1 MTGGVPRRASSRST
15 MQEQHQ
21 DPLIEEALR
30 WFAVLKDPKAS
41 DDDRRAFS
49 LWLKEKP
56 EHEAAWR
63 QAQRVWM
70 RVGKIGPAFANSPQA
85 TVVIPAPPTVVVK
98 PPPSLRADPA
108 LRPPALHRSPPRR
121 RRGVLIAAVAAA
133 CVAAPAGAL
142 LWRPGWLADH
152 ATAVGERRTVT
163 LADGSSVE
171 LAGASS
177 ISVDFA
183 AGVRR
188 VMLREGEAFFS
199 VARDADRPFVVEADG
214 TRVRA
219 LGTAFDVKLGDGRV
233 TVAVSEQSVEVLA
246 AGYPPVVVGSG
257 QQVRVGRGSAGDV
270 READLAM
277 VEAWRQDRL
286 AFHETPLGDVVAD
299 LQRYR
304 MGRIVL
310 TEARLGDIPVSAAFE
325 ASQAD
330 AAIDALTATLPI
342 HARRFTPLLVVL
354 SPRD

>member
-1 MTGGVPRRASSRST
+1 

-30 WFAVLKDPKAS
+30 WFGVLKDPKAS
-41 DDDRRAFS
+41 DDDRRAFA

-85 TVVIPAPPTVVVK
+85 TVVVPVPPPIVVK
-98 PPPSLRADPA
+98 RPPPLRADPA
-108 LRPPALHRSPPRR
+108 LRPIPLRAGALRSPRPKR
-121 RRGVLIAAVAAA
+121 RRGLLIAAVAAV
-133 CVAAPAGAL
+133 CIVAPAGAL

-152 ATAVGERRTVT
+152 ATAVGERRTVA

-188 VMLREGEAFFS
+188 VVLREGEAFFR
-199 VARDADRPFVVEADG
+199 VAGDADRPFVVEADG

-219 LGTAFDVKLGDGRV
+219 LGTSFDVKLGDGSV
-233 TVAVSEQSVEVLA
+233 TVSVSEQSVEVTSE
-246 AGYPPVVVGSG
+246 GRPPVVVDGG
-257 QQVRVGRGSAGDV
+257 QQVRAGRGLPGDV
-270 READLAM
+270 READLAR

-325 ASQAD
+325 AGQAD
-330 AAIDALTATLPI
+330 AAIDTLAATLPI
-342 HARRFTPLLVVL
+342 RIRRFTPLLVVV
-354 SPRD
+354 SPRN

>member
-1 MTGGVPRRASSRST
+1 
-15 MQEQHQ
+15 MQEQRQ

-30 WFAVLKDPKAS
+30 WFGVLKDPKAS
-41 DDDRRAFS
+41 DEDRRAFA

-85 TVVIPAPPTVVVK
+85 TVVIPAPATVVVK
-98 PPPSLRADPA
+98 RPPPLRADPA
-108 LRPPALHRSPPRR
+108 LRPITLRPGASRRPPPKR
-121 RRGVLIAAVAAA
+121 RRGLLIAAVVAV

-142 LWRPGWLADH
+142 LWRPGFLADH
-152 ATAVGERRTVT
+152 ATAVGERRSVM

-177 ISVDFA
+177 VSVDFA
-183 AGVRR
+183 ASVRR
-188 VMLREGEAFFS
+188 VVLHEGEAFFKI
-199 VARDADRPFVVEADG
+199 AGDADRPFVVEADG
-214 TRVRA
+214 TRIRA
-219 LGTAFDVKLGDGRV
+219 LGTSFDVKLGDGGV
-233 TVAVSEQSVEVLA
+233 TIAVSEQSVEVTA
-246 AGYPPVVVGSG
+246 EGRPPVVVGSG
-257 QQVRVGRGSAGDV
+257 QLVRAGRGLPGDV

-325 ASQAD
+325 TGQAD
-330 AAIDALTATLPI
+330 AAIDTLAAALPI
-342 HARRFTPLLVVL
+342 RIRRFTPLLIVM
-354 SPRD
+354 SPRH

>member
-1 MTGGVPRRASSRST
+1 

-30 WFAVLKDPKAS
+30 WFGVLKDPKAS

-49 LWLKEKP
+49 HWLKEKP

-85 TVVIPAPPTVVVK
+85 TVVIPAAPTVTK
-98 PPPSLRADPA
+98 RPPPLRADPA
-108 LRPPALHRSPPRR
+108 SRPVGLRRPPPKR
-121 RRGVLIAAVAAA
+121 RRGLLIAAVAAV

-142 LWRPGWLADH
+142 LWRPGLLADH
-152 ATAVGERRTVT
+152 ATAVGERRSVT

-188 VMLREGEAFFS
+188 VVLREGEAFFT
-199 VARDADRPFVVEADG
+199 VVGDADRPFVVEADG
-214 TRVRA
+214 TRIRA
-219 LGTAFDVKLGDGRV
+219 LGTSFDVKLGDGSV
-233 TVAVSEQSVEVLA
+233 TIAVTEQSVEVTA
-246 AGYPPVVVGSG
+246 EGRPPVVVGSG
-257 QQVRVGRGSAGDV
+257 RLVRAGRGLPGDV
-270 READLAM
+270 CEADLVM

-310 TEARLGDIPVSAAFE
+310 TEPRLGDIPVSAAFE
-325 ASQAD
+325 AGQAD
-330 AAIDALTATLPI
+330 AAIDMLAAILPI
-342 HARRFTPLLVVL
+342 RIRRFTPLLVVL
-354 SPRD
+354 SPRS

>member
-1 MTGGVPRRASSRST
+1 

-30 WFAVLKDPKAS
+30 WFGVLKDPKAS

-70 RVGKIGPAFANSPQA
+70 RVGKIGPAFADSPQA
-85 TVVIPAPPTVVVK
+85 TVVIPAPPPV
-98 PPPSLRADPA
+98 PA
-108 LRPPALHRSPPRR
+108 RRPPALRANPSLRPVASRRPPPK
-121 RRGVLIAAVAAA
+121 RRGFLIAAVAAA
-133 CVAAPAGAL
+133 CVAVPAGAL

-152 ATAVGERRTVT
+152 ATAVGERRTVA
-163 LADGSSVE
+163 LADGSTVE

-183 AGVRR
+183 AGYRR
-188 VMLREGEAFFS
+188 VVLSEGEAFFK
-199 VARDADRPFVVEADG
+199 VAADAARPFVVEADG
-214 TRVRA
+214 TRIRA
-219 LGTAFDVKLGDGRV
+219 LGTAFDVKLGDGSV
-233 TVAVSEQSVEVLA
+233 TVAVSEQSIDVTVE
-246 AGYPPVVVGSG
+246 GRPPVVVGSG
-257 QQVRVGRGSAGDV
+257 QQVRASRRILGDV

-277 VEAWRQDRL
+277 VEAWRHDRL

-304 MGRIVL
+304 VGRIVL

-325 ASQAD
+325 AGQAD
-330 AAIDALTATLPI
+330 AAIDTLASTLPI
-342 HARRFTPLLVVL
+342 RARRFTSLLVVL
-354 SPRD
+354 SPRS

>member
-1 MTGGVPRRASSRST
+1 

-30 WFAVLKDPKAS
+30 WFGVLKDPKAS
-41 DDDRRAFS
+41 DDDRRAFA

-85 TVVIPAPPTVVVK
+85 TVVIPSTPTVVVK
-98 PPPSLRADPA
+98 RPPPLRADPA
-108 LRPPALHRSPPRR
+108 LRPITLRPVAMHRSPQRR
-121 RRGVLIAAVAAA
+121 RRGLLIAAVAAV
-133 CVAAPAGAL
+133 CVAATAGAL

-152 ATAVGERRTVT
+152 ATAVGERRTIA
-163 LADGSSVE
+163 LADGSTAE

-177 ISVDFA
+177 ISVDFT
-183 AGVRR
+183 GRVRR
-188 VMLREGEAFFS
+188 IVLREGEAFFK
-199 VARDADRPFVVEADG
+199 VGGDADRPFVVEADG

-219 LGTAFDVKLGDGRV
+219 LGTSFDVKLGDGSV
-233 TVAVSEQSVEVLA
+233 TIAVSEQSVEVTSE
-246 AGYPPVVVGSG
+246 GRPPVVVGSG
-257 QQVRVGRGSAGDV
+257 QLVRAGRGLPGDV

-286 AFHETPLGDVVAD
+286 AFHETPLVDVVAD

-310 TEARLGDIPVSAAFE
+310 TEARLGEIPVSAVFE
-325 ASQAD
+325 AGQAD
-330 AAIDALTATLPI
+330 AAIDTLAATLPI
-342 HARRFTPLLVVL
+342 RIRRFTPLLVVV
-354 SPRD
+354 SPRR

>member
-1 MTGGVPRRASSRST
+1 

-30 WFAVLKDPKAS
+30 WFGVLKDPKAS

-85 TVVIPAPPTVVVK
+85 TVVIPAPRPVVVK
-98 PPPSLRADPA
+98 RSLPLRADPA
-108 LRPPALHRSPPRR
+108 LRPVAVSRPPPRR
-121 RRGVLIAAVAAA
+121 RRGLVIAVVAAV

-142 LWRPGWLADH
+142 LWRPGLLADH
-152 ATAVGERRTVT
+152 ATAVGERRSVM

-188 VMLREGEAFFS
+188 VVLREGEAFFK
-199 VARDADRPFVVEADG
+199 VAADADRPFEVEAEG
-214 TRVRA
+214 TRIRT
-219 LGTAFDVKLGDGRV
+219 LGASFDVKLGDGSV
-233 TVAVSEQSVEVLA
+233 TIAVSEQSVEVSA
-246 AGYPPVVVGSG
+246 AGRPPVVVDSG
-257 QQVRVGRGSAGDV
+257 QQVRAGRGFVGDV
-270 READLAM
+270 READLAT

-286 AFHETPLGDVVAD
+286 AFRETPLGDVVAD

-325 ASQAD
+325 AGQAD
-330 AAIDALTATLPI
+330 AAIDTLASTLPI
-342 HARRFTPLLVVL
+342 RIRRFTPLLVVL
-354 SPRD
+354 SPRS

>member
-1 MTGGVPRRASSRST
+1 
-15 MQEQHQ
+15 MQEQHH

-30 WFAVLKDPKAS
+30 WFGVLKDPKAS
-41 DDDRRAFS
+41 DEDRRAFS
-49 LWLKEKP
+49 AWLKEKP

-85 TVVIPAPPTVVVK
+85 SVVIPEPPTVVVK
-98 PPPSLRADPA
+98 RPPPLRADPA
-108 LRPPALHRSPPRR
+108 LRPFGSRPGASRRPPSRR
-121 RRGVLIAAVAAA
+121 RRGLLIAAVAAV
-133 CVAAPAGAL
+133 CVAAPVGAL
-142 LWRPGWLADH
+142 LWRPGLLADH
-152 ATAVGERRTVT
+152 ATAVGERRSVT

-183 AGVRR
+183 AGIRR
-188 VMLREGEAFFS
+188 VVLREGEAFFT
-199 VARDADRPFVVEADG
+199 VAGDADRPFVVEADG

-219 LGTAFDVKLGDGRV
+219 LGTSFDVKLGDGSV
-233 TVAVSEQSVEVLA
+233 TVAVSEQSVEVTA
-246 AGYPPVVVGSG
+246 EGRPPVVVDSG
-257 QQVRVGRGSAGDV
+257 QQVRASRGSLGDV
-270 READLAM
+270 READLAR

-304 MGRIVL
+304 TGRIVL
-310 TEARLGDIPVSAAFE
+310 TEARLGDLTVSAAFE
-325 ASQAD
+325 AGQAD
-330 AAIDALTATLPI
+330 AAIDTLASTLPI
-342 HARRFTPLLVVL
+342 RIRRFTPLLIVL